1 MKTGQFFEGS
11 HIPGR
16 RDVSHTP
23 HKRPRRGRKQDSF
36 LKGRTYPVVRAYRI
50 RPHRRPRRGRK
61 RGGFSKGR
69 TYPVGE
75 LHRYFEGSHVPDRR
89 GVLHTPHRRPRRG
102 RKQDSFRNRWWY
114 LVGRMQY
121 VPTLSADKDSI
132 NRHAFA
138 TSNRQSQGLRFRR
151 TYFLKTIVRITFSE
165 ILLSGGETKDYIPGD
180 SAFWR

>member
-1 MKTGQFFEGS
+1 MKEHKYPVRKWYRYFEGL
-11 HIPGR
+11 HVPGR
-16 RDVSHTP
+16 RGVSNT
-23 HKRPRRGRKQDSF
+23 
-36 LKGRTYPVVRAYRI
+36 
-50 RPHRRPRRGRK
+50 PHRRPRRGRK
-61 RGGFSKGR
+61 RDCFSKSR
-69 TYPVGE
+69 TYSVRK
-75 LHRYFEGSHVPDRR
+75 LHRYFEGSHVPGRR
-89 GVLHTPHRRPRRG
+89 GVSNTPTPRPRRG
-102 RKQDSFRNRWWY
+102 RKRDSFRNRWWY

-151 TYFLKTIVRITFSE
+151 TYFLKTRVRITFLE